1 MLNPYAVPNFWD
13 QLPFDNKL
21 MVWKI
26 VGEQERV
33 ERYRARV
40 LRFKLRGFVGE
51 DEWKQLSQGIKDWL
65 RLDRSL
71 SLSER
76 AQPNSAGFQ
85 RLEGIRRSLEASLRG
100 LLTSL
105 FRCDEADILN
115 VKGEAWTQMAFHICA
130 IEPRDD
136 SDVAEIRAT
145 TADGLHRIRLL
156 LLKMPEGGPYV
167 GVNIRYYG
175 PQRFRT
181 GGVMDSVGRRGG
193 TMQEFKFGN
202 LQAAVQVLGLD
213 DPRVFENWH
222 IRGDGARGSG
232 RTYICK

>member
-1 MLNPYAVPNFWD
+1 MNPYAVPDFWD
-13 QLPFDNKL
+13 QLPFENKL

-40 LRFKLRGFVGE
+40 LRFELKDSVGE

-115 VKGEAWTQMAFHICA
+115 VKGEAWTQMAFHICL
-130 IEPRDD
+130 IEQRDD
-136 SDVAEIRAT
+136 SDVAEIWAK

-156 LLKMPEGGPYV
+156 LLQMPEGGPYV

-175 PQRFRT
+175 PQRFST
-181 GGVMDSVGRRGG
+181 GGVIDRVGRRGG
-193 TMQEFKFGN
+193 TMQEFKFEN
-202 LQAAVQVLGLD
+202 LQAAV
-213 DPRVFENWH
+213 
-222 IRGDGARGSG
+222 
-232 RTYICK
+232 